1 MAFLPVSCIFVSF
14 IHEAATAPRQRGVVA
29 ARRWKCFKTLKFSNN
44 LKSIPYETSISGHSP
59 AAGGH
64 RRRPNKN
71 RKLACDAHEQPQPI
85 PGLKFGAAPP
95 ARPVPAEQPPRKFDP
110 DKPGADEKGL
120 QSGYLLYLAALEAY
134 NPNVYLEELEY
145 IYRYKGEKP
154 LTEEQLKYLLRLL
167 ELRPEYGGGYNT
179 LGYNY
184 MALQEMDKAKAAF
197 EKYIELAPNEP
208 NAYDSMGEHYLNT
221 GNYAK
226 SAEYYDRAVAL
237 GMEGSKKG
245 AEKARA
251 AME

>member
-1 MAFLPVSCIFVSF
+1 MKHLFLGIALLLAAIAAAQTKTGNWPVM
-14 IHEAATAPRQRGVVA
+14 RM
-29 ARRWKCFKTLKFSNN
+29 SNPSQY
-44 LKSIPYETSISGHSP
+44 LEI
-59 AAGGH
+59 
-64 RRRPNKN
+64 
-71 RKLACDAHEQPQPI
+71 
-85 PGLKFGAAPP
+85 KFGTAPP
-95 ARPVPAEQPPRKFDP
+95 ARPAPAEQPPRKFDP
-110 DKPGADEKGL
+110 DTPGADEKGL

>member
-1 MAFLPVSCIFVSF
+1 MKHLFLGIALLLAAIAAAQTKTGNWPVM
-14 IHEAATAPRQRGVVA
+14 RM
-29 ARRWKCFKTLKFSNN
+29 SNPSQY
-44 LKSIPYETSISGHSP
+44 LEI
-59 AAGGH
+59 
-64 RRRPNKN
+64 
-71 RKLACDAHEQPQPI
+71 
-85 PGLKFGAAPP
+85 KFGTAPP
-95 ARPVPAEQPPRKFDP
+95 AWPAPADQPPRK
-110 DKPGADEKGL
+110 
-120 QSGYLLYLAALEAY
+120 EAH
-134 NPNVYLEELEY
+134 NPNVHLEELEY

>member
-1 MAFLPVSCIFVSF
+1 MKHLFLGIALLLAAIAAAQTKTGNWPVMRMSNPSQYLEIK
-14 IHEAATAPRQRGVVA
+14 PR
-29 ARRWKCFKTLKFSNN
+29 T
-44 LKSIPYETSISGHSP
+44 
-59 AAGGH
+59 
-64 RRRPNKN
+64 
-71 RKLACDAHEQPQPI
+71 
-85 PGLKFGAAPP
+85 APP
-95 ARPVPAEQPPRKFDP
+95 ADPAPAEQPPRKFDI
-110 DKPGADEKGL
+110 DYVELKPRTAPPAGPAPAEQPPRKFDADTPSADEKSL
-120 QSGYLLYLAALEAY
+120 QSEYLLYLEALEAR
-134 NPNVYLEELEY
+134 NPDLYLEELEY

-197 EKYIELAPNEP
+197 EKYLELAPNEP
-208 NAYDSMGEHYLNT
+208 NAYDSMGEYYLNT
-221 GNYAK
+221 GDYAR

-251 AME
+251 AMEHGGN